1 MLKFEQSSSKVHKM
15 AVHKMAIHKM
25 RMFSSSRIFFAS
37 RSGIVSA
44 FLGAGL
50 CLPVAAL
57 ARRQEAQSS
66 QSGSQDS
73 SVADAARRS
82 RDKKKNPSTNPKFS
96 KVITDDDLA
105 QRNYQP
111 GPDVLNLGASNKS
124 EADANTQGAAGA
136 EAADNAS
143 EEVALKEAK
152 EQDAE
157 IATLKLKISNAE
169 TDLDLDRRQLA
180 LDQDSYFANPDYT
193 HDVAGKAKLDG
204 EKQQINDKQQA
215 IERLK
220 TRLAAVEEL
229 KSRRKPA
236 QAKPAPAPAQPAA
249 PQTQSAPPPQTEQ
262 PENPPL

>member
-1 MLKFEQSSSKVHKM
+1 
-15 AVHKMAIHKM
+15 MAIHKM
-25 RMFSSSRIFFAS
+25 PIHKMRIFSCSRIFSAS
-37 RSGIVSA
+37 RLQVVSA
-44 FLGAGL
+44 LLGASI
-50 CLPVAAL
+50 CLPVTAL
-57 ARRQEAQSS
+57 AQSQDAQSP
-66 QSGSQDS
+66 QDS

-82 RDKKKNPSTNPKFS
+82 REKKKNPSTSSKFS

-111 GPDVLNLGASNKS
+111 GPDVLNVGASASSDTVPPKPPTV
-124 EADANTQGAAGA
+124 APA

-143 EEVALKEAK
+143 EEDLLKEAK

-169 TDLDLDRRQLA
+169 KDLNLDQRQLA
-180 LDQDSYFANPDYT
+180 LDQDSYFANPDYS
-193 HDVAGKAKLDG
+193 HDVAGKAKLDS
-204 EKQQINDKQQA
+204 EKQQINDKQQD

-236 QAKPAPAPAQPAA
+236 QTRSAPPPAQPTPPA
-249 PQTQSAPPPQTEQ
+249 TQPAPPPQTEQ

>member
-1 MLKFEQSSSKVHKM
+1 MLKFEQSSTKVYRM
-15 AVHKMAIHKM
+15 AVRNMEIHNI

-37 RSGIVSA
+37 LSGIVSA

-57 ARRQEAQSS
+57 ARPQEAQSS

-136 EAADNAS
+136 EAADNVS
-143 EEVALKEAK
+143 EQDALKEAK

-236 QAKPAPAPAQPAA
+236 QAKPAPAQPAA
-249 PQTQSAPPPQTEQ
+249 PTQPTPPPQTEQ
-262 PENPPL
+262 PENPLF